1 MIGID
6 TTFLV
11 QLEIVELDL
20 HQEAKSFL
28 KKHLAGHGRFAL
40 APQVINEYL
49 HIITDHR
56 RFKRPL
62 TMDSAL
68 KKADTWWHAR
78 EVQPVFP
85 NRSSASV
92 FFDWMIKYSL
102 DRKRILDTYLAAT
115 YFSNNIREVITTNV
129 RDYRVLAE
137 MQTIELV

>member
-11 QLEIVELDL
+11 QLEIIELDL
-20 HQEAKSFL
+20 HQKAKSFL
-28 KKHLAGHGRFAL
+28 NNHLASHGRFAL

-56 RFKRPL
+56 RFERPL
-62 TMDSAL
+62 TMGSAL

-78 EVQPVFP
+78 EVRPVFP
-85 NRSSASV
+85 NHSSSSV
-92 FFDWMIKYSL
+92 FSDWMTKYSL
-102 DRKRILDTYLAAT
+102 GQKRILDAFLAAT

-129 RDYRVLAE
+129 RDYRVFTE
-137 MQTIELV
+137 MQTIELI